1 MKTEL
6 WVLNVPW
13 LDAPLPT
20 SQPHCGL
27 EATTVLTQGDL
38 FWSCSEQSFLLHAEE
53 ARRDAKIGSF
63 YLGATCQPPQGEHRH
78 WQAERSRTCVCPADT
93 GTSISHLPTPLLTL
107 AYSGQ
112 VITYWLPF
120 LVIHSPSL
128 FPWAWA
134 DKKSWLGDF
143 VIPIFNAY

>member
-6 WVLNVPW
+6 WVLNVPR

-38 FWSCSEQSFLLHAEE
+38 SWSCSEQSFSLHAEE
-53 ARRDAKIGSF
+53 ARRDARQGSF
-63 YLGATCQPPQGEHRH
+63 IWEPPASHCRVDRH
-78 WQAERSRTCVCPADT
+78 WQAQRYRTRVYPADT
-93 GTSISHLPTPLLTL
+93 GTFISHLPIPLLTL
-107 AYSGQ
+107 VYSGQ
-112 VITYWLPF
+112 VIIYWLPF

-128 FPWAWA
+128 FLWVCAG
-134 DKKSWLGDF
+134 KKSCLGHF
-143 VIPIFNAY
+143 VIPIFNAD